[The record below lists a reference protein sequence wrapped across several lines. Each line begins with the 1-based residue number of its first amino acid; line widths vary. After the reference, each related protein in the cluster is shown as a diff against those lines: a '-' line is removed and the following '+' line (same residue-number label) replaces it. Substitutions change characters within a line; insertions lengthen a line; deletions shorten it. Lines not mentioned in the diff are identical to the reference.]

1 MANSASSL
9 SQTPATPTTRRA
21 FVRTLTRASL
31 AAVAAPWIIP
41 SGIVRA
47 QDGQPVPSNR
57 TTFALIGCG
66 NMGPQG
72 LNAVIKNKNAKVIAT
87 CDTFRDRA
95 EKIRDGV
102 DKEYGGKGCTAY
114 QDYREL
120 LARKDLDC
128 LEIATGDYWH
138 VPLGIAAIRAGKDIY
153 IEKPLGIAVNWA
165 KVLRDEINKRKAVF
179 QLGTWQRS
187 RPHYRKACEL
197 VRNGVIGDIKR
208 VEVWS
213 PCLAADG
220 IFDPNSKASKLH
232 RDTTEIPV
240 PATLNYDIWTGPAA
254 KRPCTK
260 ARLLPDAIYHS
271 SDYAI
276 GYIAGW
282 GVHPIDIAQWGLGAD
297 NAAPVLYKGTGRSAD
312 TPGLF
317 DTLALWDVECQ
328 YANGIELRFMDRV
341 TAAPIAKKYL
351 RRFQE
356 DGTTFFGTKGWIS
369 VDRTHAQAS
378 DPEILKTELPENAI
392 RLYADKTPVAQVAGR
407 RRTWKADS
415 HWDNFIDCVR
425 TRKPT
430 INTIE
435 SAFNDDIVSHL
446 SNIAAKTGRT
456 IKWDP
461 KAETIPDDAE
471 AAKLLDRVPRE
482 PWGF

>member
-1 MANSASSL
+1 
-9 SQTPATPTTRRA
+9 
-21 FVRTLTRASL
+21 
-31 AAVAAPWIIP
+31 
-41 SGIVRA
+41 
-47 QDGQPVPSNR
+47 
-57 TTFALIGCG
+57 
-66 NMGPQG
+66 MGPQG

-87 CDTFRDRA
+87 CDAFRDRA
-95 EKIRDGV
+95 EKIRDRV
-102 DKEYGGKGCTAY
+102 DNEYTGKGCTAY

-187 RPHYRKACEL
+187 RPHYRKVCEL
-197 VRNGVIGDIKR
+197 IRNGVIGDIKR
-208 VEVWS
+208 IEVWS
-213 PCLAADG
+213 PALSSDG
-220 IFDPNSKASKLH
+220 IFNPNSNISKLH
-232 RDTTEIPV
+232 RDTAEIPV
-240 PATLNYDIWTGPAA
+240 PATLDYDIWTGPAA
-254 KRPCTK
+254 LRPCTK
-260 ARLLPDAIYHS
+260 TRLLPDAVYHS

-282 GVHPIDIAQWGLGAD
+282 GVHPADIAQWGLGTD
-297 NAAPVLYKGTGRSAD
+297 ETAPVLYKGTGRSAD

-317 DTLALWDVECQ
+317 DTLAEWDVECQ
-328 YANGIELRFMDRV
+328 NANGTELRFMDRR
-341 TAAPIAKKYL
+341 TATPVVKKYL
-351 RRFQE
+351 RRSQG

-369 VDRTHAQAS
+369 VDRTGAQAS
-378 DPEILKTELPENAI
+378 DPKLLKTQLPENAV
-392 RLYADKTPVAQVAGR
+392 RLYADNTPAAQIAGR
-407 RRTWKADS
+407 RGTWKADS

-430 INTIE
+430 LNPIE
-435 SAFNDDIVSHL
+435 SAFNDDIISHL
-446 SNIAAKTGRT
+446 SNIAAKTGRA

-471 AAKLLDRVPRE
+471 AAKFLDRAPRK
-482 PWGF
+482 PWTF